1 MKTCFG
7 LIMSLLK
14 MNDTRKKRSE
24 NKYDD
29 IMNLIVDWSIMKK
42 EAVFDVSCY
51 ISRCRDGTA

>member
-1 MKTCFG
+1 
-7 LIMSLLK
+7 MSLLK